1 MPLSR
6 PNSLSEIMGII
17 WKANP
22 TSILDVGVGFGG
34 NGVLFRQY
42 TDIRWGRYKKWK
54 TRIDGIEIFKKYKNP
69 IWKYIYNKVIIGDA
83 FYKIQKLPNYD
94 IIFLGDILEHLEHSS
109 ALTLL
114 NNCIKKANQFVIIS
128 TPATFR
134 NTLTGVILHNNPY
147 EAHRCFLE
155 DIDFPADSIIEQFGA
170 QKLIII
176 SKERRELKKQSFQNL
191 SDFKEVFDR
200 LGIPFALAHGT
211 LLGAYRDGDFLPG
224 DAMDVDISIN
234 EKYENRNLDIL
245 SALRAK
251 GFHMRKWWLYEDK
264 FRCGSMGRGKT
275 FIDILVFH
283 KKGNEV
289 YHIGPKKPISNRE
302 YTAFVYPAHCFEKYE
317 KIIFGGMEFNRP
329 QNVEDFFVARYGKN
343 WKEKKPW
350 GLMGHLNPKVSPSL
364 KIDYEI

>member
-1 MPLSR
+1 MPISR
-6 PNSLSEIMGII
+6 PNSLSRIMDII

-22 TSILDVGVGFGG
+22 ASILDVGVGFGA

-42 TDIRWGRYKKWK
+42 CDIRFGRYKKWK
-54 TRIDGIEIFKKYKNP
+54 TRIDGIEIHKKYKNP
-69 IWKYIYNKVIIGDA
+69 IWKYIYNKIIIGDA
-83 FYKIQKLPNYD
+83 YYAIHQLPNYD
-94 IIFLGDILEHLEHSS
+94 IIFLGDILEHLERIR
-109 ALTLL
+109 ALILL
-114 NNCIKKANQFVIIS
+114 DSCIKKARKYVIIS

-134 NTLTGVILHNNPY
+134 NTMTGVILHNNPY
-147 EAHRCFLE
+147 EEHKCYLG
-155 DIDFPADSIIEQFGA
+155 DQDFPEDSTIELYGN

-176 SKERRELKKQSFQNL
+176 SKERQELRKQSFQNL

-211 LLGAYRDGDFLPG
+211 LLGAYRDGDFLP
-224 DAMDVDISIN
+224 DDEMDVDISID
-234 EKYENRNLDIL
+234 EKYANRDSEIL
-245 SALRAK
+245 NALKNK
-251 GFHMRKWWLYEDK
+251 GFNMRKWWKYKDK
-264 FRCGSMGRGKT
+264 FRCGSMGRGRT

-289 YHIGPKKPISNRE
+289 YHIGPKKPISNKE

-317 KIIFGGMEFNRP
+317 KINFGGMEFNRP

-350 GLMGHLNPKVSPSL
+350 GLMGHLNPKVSTSL